1 MIGFMLKKGTKETI
15 RNVGGIMMIRVCDVS
30 DSEEL
35 KKIGKKTFDETF
47 RSQNKE
53 ENIEEYLKTTFTSKR
68 MVDELNNPNSY
79 FYFIY
84 FKEELAGYLKVNI
97 NDAQTEVVE
106 GSNIE
111 IERIYILKKFQKH
124 GLGKKLYDQAI
135 KIARDLECE
144 NIWLGVWGKN
154 KNAIQFYKK
163 LGFYKIDEHTF
174 YMGDEKQIDFIML
187 KEL

>member
-1 MIGFMLKKGTKETI
+1 MIGFMLKKATKETI
-15 RNVGGIMMIRVCDVS
+15 RSIGGIMMIRICNMT

-35 KKIGKKTFDETF
+35 KQIGKKTFDETF

-53 ENIEEYLKTTFTSKR
+53 ENIEEYLKVAFTSKR
-68 MVDELNNPNSY
+68 MVEELENPNSY

-97 NDAQTEVVE
+97 GEAQTEAIE

-111 IERIYILKKFQKH
+111 IERIYILKKFQKQ
-124 GLGKKLYDQAI
+124 GLGKKLYNQAI
-135 KIARDLECE
+135 KIAKELKVE
-144 NIWLGVWGKN
+144 NIWLGVWEKN
-154 KNAIQFYKK
+154 ENAIQFYKK
-163 LGFYKIDEHTF
+163 LGFNKIDEHGF
-174 YMGDEKQIDFIML
+174 YLGDEKQIDFIML